1 MKISGAPSWNFN
13 RNFPLKSD
21 LLLGKSKKSKDVEYG
36 TVWQEKRESPQRRS
50 TDVAKEEVERI
61 GVTGEDG
68 SSCSAMQSIKS
79 VAV

>member
-36 TVWQEKRESPQRRS
+36 TVWQEKR
-50 TDVAKEEVERI
+50 
-61 GVTGEDG
+61 
-68 SSCSAMQSIKS
+68 
-79 VAV
+79 